1 MWLLLMKELIRILFF
16 TWITFRKKWWNNLCG
31 KSEYNI
37 KRTRKRY
44 CIVICREIEY
54 TDSAWCCFSGCQFA
68 TPLSF
73 MLCPLLTTPDKPEQ
87 TGIYEKFF
95 SPAFHGQPADLPD
108 GRGNF
113 FLSHLHG
120 IILAIFQ
127 KCPKRAQKK
136 QETDSWFPVLV
147 CRCVCT
153 AVIQFSFGFYSADQ
167 EILPFFQWIWISAV

>member
-87 TGIYEKFF
+87 TGIYENFF

-127 KCPKRAQKK
+127 KCPKRAQKNRK
-136 QETDSWFPVLV
+136 PIPDFLFWCAVVYVRRLFNFLLV
-147 CRCVCT
+147 SILQTRRYCH
-153 AVIQFSFGFYSADQ
+153 FFNGF
-167 EILPFFQWIWISAV
+167 E